1 MRPIA
6 RLGGLV
12 SALVLG
18 SMLVSPPSYAAK
30 SLTVSCTGESGL
42 VNYPAGTAEVRVLIT
57 FEDGLTGTG
66 STAPPLFSP
75 QRAGETPIFNE
86 TSRTF
91 AAIEASA
98 LSKTG
103 KVIATGLATCV

>member
-30 SLTVSCTGESGL
+30 SLTVSCTAETGL
-42 VNYPAGTAEVRVLIT
+42 VNYPAGTAEVRVQVIYD
-57 FEDGLTGTG
+57 DGHTVSA

-75 QRAGETPIFNE
+75 QRAGVAPIFDD
-86 TSRTF
+86 TDRSF
-91 AAIEASA
+91 ATIDAWA

-103 KVIATGLATCV
+103 KVIATGTADCV